1 MSKVKYNT
9 RQKQVIYEY
18 LLSNREKL
26 LSCDEISDNLK
37 AMGTPVGKATL
48 YRFLDS
54 LVSSGDARKI
64 ADDGK
69 KSAAYQLLDKDM
81 NCHGHMHLKCTCC
94 GALTHLG
101 CDFMSTVGEHI
112 LKHHKFKIDNSKTL
126 IYGICE
132 DCYGKENK

>member
-18 LLSNREKL
+18 LLSNRERL

-37 AMGTPVGKATL
+37 SMGTPVGKATL

>member
-48 YRFLDS
+48 YRFL
-54 LVSSGDARKI
+54 VYR
-64 ADDGK
+64 
-69 KSAAYQLLDKDM
+69 
-81 NCHGHMHLKCTCC
+81 
-94 GALTHLG
+94 
-101 CDFMSTVGEHI
+101 V
-112 LKHHKFKIDNSKTL
+112 
-126 IYGICE
+126 
-132 DCYGKENK
+132 